1 MYRCVFSFVLFSPL
15 PNFDL
20 HAAAAVV
27 MADIPGVGNTDEKQ
41 LPSLKEIYVGFSDM
55 VRTGTSMHEMV
66 LETQSSAKLLYS
78 QASSSSS
85 SSCIGLPDSALAHGN
100 LENMEETYTSS
111 LFQTEPLYQFY
122 DTSLKTVDGGQV
134 RQLYIFNMT
143 FCGT

>member
-1 MYRCVFSFVLFSPL
+1 
-15 PNFDL
+15 
-20 HAAAAVV
+20 

-122 DTSLKTVDGGQV
+122 DTSLKNVDGGQV
-134 RQLYIFNMT
+134 SLLCIFKR
-143 FCGT
+143 